1 MRIKQ
6 RNNADLHGNRFKTK
20 TNITHLAED
29 VTHDD
34 PPAIVSH
41 IASELDT
48 DDCNEII
55 HDMSAMVCRIAAE
68 DDTINFDGS
77 DDDIF
82 VDRPIQF
89 DEFEN
94 DDGEIYDAG
103 LIARLT
109 SNWDEELRSTVAYPT
124 ASHAQNTVSSLRI
137 EDRMVS
143 HILYDPIDEDNS
155 IYDDCV
161 STSGDSMSG
170 KDWPTVR

>member
-1 MRIKQ
+1 MRIKR
-6 RNNADLHGNRFKTK
+6 RNNADLHGDRFKTK
-20 TNITHLAED
+20 MNITHLAED
-29 VTHDD
+29 VTRDD

-41 IASELDT
+41 IASEPDT

-55 HDMSAMVCRIAAE
+55 HDMSAMVCRVAAE
-68 DDTINFDGS
+68 DDTIDFDGS
-77 DDDIF
+77 DDNIF

-109 SNWDEELRSTVAYPT
+109 SNWDEELRSTGASPT
-124 ASHAQNTVSSLRI
+124 ASHAQNTVSSSRI

-143 HILYDPIDEDNS
+143 HILYNPTDEDTS

-161 STSGDSMSG
+161 SMPGDSMSG
-170 KDWPTVR
+170 KDWTTVR